1 MIIDHPEIALLII
14 AQAIQTNVAFIP
26 IGHGRLK
33 GCVVVGIVFKELLI
47 AELVKPCG
55 AGGEMVGRIGGVLN
69 NARYIAVDHARF
81 CLNAGFLEGTPT
93 IVFIR
98 HQRGRIVHPIVGVE
112 TSAGHQQARASII
125 HIITEVAL
133 RTVATYGCLHC
144 LKGTSA
150 EFVSLELSLRSSHPK
165 RSIIGAADLFP
176 RRAGSITREVVGM
189 SSLTDIHLGSIGK
202 DRFLSIGIKRG
213 EDRCRKLTNREVP
226 RSRRTLEGVEPR
238 SRGIEKSARK
248 RHQLEG
254 RFAARRLPTRG
265 IGGIVGEQAI
275 SQCPITRGKD
285 CPIEDSRRTAVGSQ
299 DIRALHLP
307 LLEVDDDNARTGGQR
322 RPVARHIEGVELCCT
337 VAAHFELRDV
347 EDTAIVEEQ
356 VDIGVSIDQDE
367 ATLRGG
373 IAHHTYGLIAEPC

>member
-1 MIIDHPEIALLII
+1 
-14 AQAIQTNVAFIP
+14 
-26 IGHGRLK
+26 
-33 GCVVVGIVFKELLI
+33 
-47 AELVKPCG
+47 
-55 AGGEMVGRIGGVLN
+55 MVGRIGGVLN
-69 NARYIAVDHARF
+69 DARYIAVDHARF
-81 CLNAGFLEGTPT
+81 CRNAGFLEGTPT

-112 TSAGHQQARASII
+112 TSASHQQARTSII

-133 RTVATYGCLHC
+133 RAVTTYGCFHSLE
-144 LKGTSA
+144 GTSA

-165 RSIIGAADLFP
+165 RSIIGASDLFP
-176 RRAGSITREVVGM
+176 RRVGSITREVVGT
-189 SSLTDIHLGSIGK
+189 SGFANIHFRSIGK
-202 DRFLSIGIKRG
+202 DRLLSIGIKRG
-213 EDRCRKLTNREVP
+213 EDRCRKLTDCEVP
-226 RSRRTLEGVEPR
+226 ISRRPLQGIETC

-254 RFAARRLPTRG
+254 RFAARRPPTRG

-337 VAAHFELRDV
+337 VVARFELRDV
-347 EDTAIVEEQ
+347 EDAAIVEEQ
-356 VDIGVSIDQDE
+356 VDICVSIDQDE

-373 IAHHTYGLIAEPC
+373 IAHQTYGLITEPC